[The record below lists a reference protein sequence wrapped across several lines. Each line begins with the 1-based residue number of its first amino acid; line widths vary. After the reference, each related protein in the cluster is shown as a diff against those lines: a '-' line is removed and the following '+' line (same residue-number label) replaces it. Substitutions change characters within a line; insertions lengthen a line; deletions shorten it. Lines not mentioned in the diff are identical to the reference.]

1 MNFLIKI
8 DRHIGAVTGNI
19 VDQTNVLT
27 ITHGIDSRI
36 LLWDTDTG
44 KLVSNFAHPD
54 DINKPGAINSLLY
67 GEYLIVLFS
76 DNKVF
81 VYFYRD

>member
-8 DRHIGAVTGNI
+8 DRHVGAVTGNI

-27 ITHGIDSRI
+27 ITHGLDSRI
-36 LLWDTDTG
+36 LLWDTDSG

-54 DINKPGAINSLLY
+54 KIN
-67 GEYLIVLFS
+67 
-76 DNKVF
+76 
-81 VYFYRD
+81 